1 VIGVVPVL
9 ILGVVSTVLLPVL
22 KTEQSAIAVAK
33 ISASVTL
40 YNAKHELHSAPPARI
55 VEHAQIRFVLQD
67 PTTSRIPP
75 HSGSQMERALSTGG
89 DPPDVVTVECA
100 IVVDCVDVI
109 DPGEY
114 PSAEQLVIPDP
125 RREASVILRG
135 TQQSLQTGPAA
146 SRVGQK
152 HASSEQDE
160 AADPMRPHSVVH
172 SEAGIVVDSLGIV
185 EFVLDVDVADPGEYP
200 SAEQL
205 VIPDPMREASVI
217 LRGTQQ
223 SLQTG
228 PAANRVGQKH
238 ASSEQDEAAD
248 PMRPH
253 SVVHS
258 EAAIVVDALDI
269 VDVADP
275 GEYPSA
281 EQLVIPDPMRE
292 ASVMLRGTQQS
303 LQTGPAASRVG
314 QKHASSEQ
322 DEAADAMS
330 AHSVVHSEA
339 AIVVVPV
346 APDVVEVVCPEV
358 ELGKSVVEDGP
369 DDVDCGQAVASNSE
383 IVAASVGS
391 PELAKQALHAE
402 PLADKVGQRHSS
414 FEQAV
419 AAM

>member
-55 VEHAQIRFVLQD
+55 VEHTQIRFVLQD

-146 SRVGQK
+146 SKVGQK

-185 EFVLDVDVADPGEYP
+185 EFVLD
-200 SAEQL
+200 
-205 VIPDPMREASVI
+205 
-217 LRGTQQ
+217 
-223 SLQTG
+223 
-228 PAANRVGQKH
+228 
-238 ASSEQDEAAD
+238 
-248 PMRPH
+248 
-253 SVVHS
+253 
-258 EAAIVVDALDI
+258 

>member
-1 VIGVVPVL
+1 MIGVVPVL
-9 ILGVVSTVLLPVL
+9 VLGVVSTVLLPVL

-40 YNAKHELHSAPPARI
+40 YNAKQELHSAPPARI
-55 VEHAQIRFVLQD
+55 VEHAQIRFVPQD

-89 DPPDVVTVECA
+89 DVADIVTIECVV
-100 IVVDCVDVI
+100 VVDCLVDVDAA
-109 DPGEY
+109 DPAEY
-114 PSAEQLVIPDP
+114 PSAEQPVIPDP
-125 RREASVILRG
+125 R
-135 TQQSLQTGPAA
+135 
-146 SRVGQK
+146 
-152 HASSEQDE
+152 
-160 AADPMRPHSVVH
+160 
-172 SEAGIVVDSLGIV
+172 
-185 EFVLDVDVADPGEYP
+185 
-200 SAEQL
+200 
-205 VIPDPMREASVI
+205 REASVI

-248 PMRPH
+248 TMRPH

-258 EAAIVVDALDI
+258 EAGIVIDALDI
-269 VDVADP
+269 VEIVLDVDVADP
-275 GEYPSA
+275 AEYPSA
-281 EQLVIPDPMRE
+281 EQLVIPDPRRE

-314 QKHASSEQ
+314 QKHASSEH
-322 DEAADAMS
+322 DEAADTMS
-330 AHSVVHSEA
+330 PHSVVHSEA

-346 APDVVEVVCPEV
+346 ALDVVEVVFPEV
-358 ELGKSVVEDGP
+358 ELEVVDAENVVEDGP
-369 DDVDCGQAVASNSE
+369 DEVVFGQAVARISE

-414 FEQAV
+414 FEQDA